1 MAIFHHRTSLT
12 LHGLTTHVLP
22 RHFGDCGLQSQ
33 AITWNTNHNWRN
45 SPVFFKRRYSHP
57 LYKLLDDD
65 PTLCKLNRK
74 ATTRFDAVYIV
85 APFYTDLSLSSNDFT
100 PVDIHMHNT
109 GLSIVGVFLG
119 INDTDSPPIGTPTLQ
134 AANLAIDLSLHQI
147 CGDINFPPDNGTT
160 IIHHIERNANEI
172 FASSDASLKNN

>member
-1 MAIFHHRTSLT
+1 VVDLLIFPSYIDGNIPPSHKSNITWPNY
-12 LHGLTTHVLP
+12 P
-22 RHFGDCGLQSQ
+22 RPPKTFWRLWSTFLQCHITPFLQSQ

-100 PVDIHMHNT
+100 PVDIHKHNT
-109 GLSIVGVFLG
+109 GLSIVGDFLG
-119 INDTDSPPIGTPTLQ
+119 INDIDSPPHWYTYFT
-134 AANLAIDLSLHQI
+134 
-147 CGDINFPPDNGTT
+147 
-160 IIHHIERNANEI
+160 
-172 FASSDASLKNN
+172 SS